1 MTKQILVELFLNSK
15 IGVSVLL
22 DVDPTI
28 TFQEG
33 DLDKR
38 LLDLARQELRNAI
51 GYMEPNTMLYEWRFV

>member
-38 LLDLARQELRNAI
+38 LLDLARQELRNAM
-51 GYMEPNTMLYEWRFV
+51 GYMEPSTMLYEWRFV